1 MENLNEQIRLHSL
14 GATIRHKSTFEN
26 LISFK
31 NEEELTPEFI
41 KEWAVPFYMNLEET
55 NQEWFELLLDAKKK
69 ITKEDV
75 IKLLGDFN
83 WRTRQT
89 GAFFAIIN
97 DYLDLIDIIGIH
109 FLKSEVCY
117 AGRIYAYMFASLNNK
132 KSTEYLDDYLGYYLS
147 KSELWFDQSE
157 AMEALTYIDKINN
170 SNLIDKHKTNWLKFI
185 KNKPNWK
192 AEINTE
198 NLENYIEFINKVKDN
213 K

>member
-14 GATIRHKSTFEN
+14 GATVRHKSTFEN

-75 IKLLGDFN
+75 IKLLGDLN

-97 DYLDLIDIIGIH
+97 NYSDLIDIIGIH

-132 KSTEYLDDYLGYYLS
+132 KATEYLDDYLAYYLS

-157 AMEALTYIDKINN
+157 AMEALAYLDKINN
-170 SNLIDKHKTNWLKFI
+170 SKLIDKHKTNWLNFI
-185 KNKPNWK
+185 QNKPNWK

-198 NLENYIEFINKVKDN
+198 YLENYIRFINKVKDN

>member
-14 GATIRHKSTFEN
+14 GATVRHKSTFEN

-31 NEEELTPEFI
+31 NEKELTPEFI
-41 KEWAVPFYMNLEET
+41 KTWAVPFYMNLEQT
-55 NQEWFELLLDAKKK
+55 NLEWFELLLEAKKK
-69 ITKEDV
+69 ITKKDV

-97 DYLDLIDIIGIH
+97 DYSDLIDIIGVH

-117 AGRIYAYMFASLNNK
+117 AGRIYAYMFACLNNK
-132 KSTEYLDDYLGYYLS
+132 KSIEYLEDYLDYYLS

-157 AMEALTYIDKINN
+157 AMEALAYIDKINN

-185 KNKPNWK
+185 HDKPNWN

-198 NLENYIEFINKVKDN
+198 YLENYIEFINKVKDH

>member
-14 GATIRHKSTFEN
+14 GTTIRHKSTFEN
-26 LISFK
+26 LICFK

-41 KEWAVPFYMNLEET
+41 KTWVVPFYMNLEET
-55 NQEWFELLLDAKKK
+55 NQEWFESLLVTKEK
-69 ITKEDV
+69 ITKEVV

-89 GAFFAIIN
+89 GAFFAIIKN
-97 DYLDLIDIIGIH
+97 YTDLIDIVGIH

-117 AGRIYAYMFASLNNK
+117 AGRTYAYMFACLNNRK
-132 KSTEYLDDYLGYYLS
+132 ATQYLDDYLTYYLS
-147 KSELWFDQSE
+147 KNELWFDQRE

-170 SNLIDKHKTNWLKFI
+170 SNLADKHKVNWLKFI
-185 KNKPNWK
+185 ENKPNWEPK
-192 AEINTE
+192 INTE
-198 NLENYIEFINKVKDN
+198 NLENYIEFINRIKDN

>member
-14 GATIRHKSTFEN
+14 GATVRHKSTFEN

-31 NEEELTPEFI
+31 NEDELTPEFI
-41 KEWAVPFYMNLEET
+41 KEWAVTFYMNLEET

-97 DYLDLIDIIGIH
+97 NYSDLIDIIGIH

-117 AGRIYAYMFASLNNK
+117 AGRIYAYMFASLNDK
-132 KSTEYLDDYLGYYLS
+132 KSTEYLDDYLDYYLS

-157 AMEALTYIDKINN
+157 AMEALAYIDKINN

-185 KNKPNWK
+185 QNKPNWK

-198 NLENYIEFINKVKDN
+198 YLENYIEFINKVKDN